1 MKNLKFLFAFLVYF
15 AVLSCSGTFSTL
27 PDGKQIDNRLVG
39 EWAGS
44 EENNQMEGVKKSWV
58 MKRLK
63 NGSFSL
69 EFTVE
74 ENGDVSSFEE
84 TGTWWV
90 ENGKFYEFHDFT
102 KKTDHY
108 SYEVLNKNQ
117 VKFKAEHIG
126 VEMNKSD
133 YEFID
138 TRKTPEK
145 NKKKGELGLS
155 ISNPIKVKSVP
166 EEYQYIRENC
176 EGCRVISQA
185 LINEG
190 KSYYD
195 ELKVQKPDGTTVSY
209 FFDIN
214 SFYLDF

>member
-84 TGTWWV
+84 TGSWWV

-108 SYEVLNKNQ
+108 SYEVLNKN
-117 VKFKAEHIG
+117 
-126 VEMNKSD
+126 
-133 YEFID
+133 
-138 TRKTPEK
+138 
-145 NKKKGELGLS
+145 
-155 ISNPIKVKSVP
+155 
-166 EEYQYIRENC
+166 
-176 EGCRVISQA
+176 
-185 LINEG
+185 
-190 KSYYD
+190 
-195 ELKVQKPDGTTVSY
+195 
-209 FFDIN
+209 
-214 SFYLDF
+214 

>member
-145 NKKKGELGLS
+145 N
-155 ISNPIKVKSVP
+155 
-166 EEYQYIRENC
+166 
-176 EGCRVISQA
+176 
-185 LINEG
+185 
-190 KSYYD
+190 
-195 ELKVQKPDGTTVSY
+195 T
-209 FFDIN
+209 
-214 SFYLDF
+214 

>member
-63 NGSFSL
+63 NGSFFL

-102 KKTDHY
+102 KKLTTI
-108 SYEVLNKNQ
+108 LT
-117 VKFKAEHIG
+117 KF
-126 VEMNKSD
+126 
-133 YEFID
+133 
-138 TRKTPEK
+138 
-145 NKKKGELGLS
+145 
-155 ISNPIKVKSVP
+155 
-166 EEYQYIRENC
+166 
-176 EGCRVISQA
+176 
-185 LINEG
+185 
-190 KSYYD
+190 
-195 ELKVQKPDGTTVSY
+195 
-209 FFDIN
+209 
-214 SFYLDF
+214 